1 MKKKELIVT
10 IVNNGFADEVMEKA
24 RKCGVKGGTIIHG
37 RGTAKKDAE
46 QFFDIS
52 FSGEKE
58 IVMMVIDSDIKDQVL
73 KAIYDGVGLETRGQG
88 IAFSLPVDASVGLVE
103 QLSKKKDESTK

>member
-10 IVNNGFADEVMEKA
+10 IVNNGFADEVMEQA

-46 QFFDIS
+46 KFFGIS

-58 IVMMVIDSDIKDQVL
+58 MVLMVIDSNIKASVL
-73 KAIYDGVGLETRGQG
+73 KAIYESVGLDSKGQG
-88 IAFSLPVDASVGLVE
+88 IAVSLPVDATVGLVE
-103 QLSKKKDESTK
+103 ELKEKEVKE

>member
-1 MKKKELIVT
+1 MGKKEIIFT
-10 IVNNGFADEVMEKA
+10 IVNVGFADEVMDRA

-37 RGTAKKDAE
+37 RGTANKSAE

-58 IVMMVIDSDIKDQVL
+58 IVLMVVDSEIKDNVL
-73 KAIYDGVGLETRGQG
+73 KAIYEGVGLDSKGQG
-88 IAFSLPVDASVGLVE
+88 IAFSLPVESSVGLVDE
-103 QLSKKKDESTK
+103 IKK

>member
-1 MKKKELIVT
+1 
-10 IVNNGFADEVMEKA
+10 MEKA

-37 RGTAKKDAE
+37 RGTANKTAE

-58 IVMMVIDSDIKDQVL
+58 IVLMVVDSNIKDDVL
-73 KAIYDGVGLETRGQG
+73 KAIYEGVGLDSKGQG
-88 IAFSLPVDASVGLVE
+88 IAFSLPVDASVGLVDE
-103 QLSKKKDESTK
+103 IKK

>member
-1 MKKKELIVT
+1 MGKKEIIFT
-10 IVNNGFADEVMEKA
+10 IVNVGFADEVMDRA

-37 RGTAKKDAE
+37 RGTANKSAE

-58 IVMMVIDSDIKDQVL
+58 IVLIVVDSEIKDNVL
-73 KAIYDGVGLETRGQG
+73 KAIYEGVGLDSKGQG
-88 IAFSLPVDASVGLVE
+88 IAFSLPVESSVGLVDE
-103 QLSKKKDESTK
+103 IKK

>member
-1 MKKKELIVT
+1 MKKKELIFT
-10 IVNNGFADEVMEKA
+10 IVNVGFADEVMEKA

-73 KAIYDGVGLETRGQG
+73 KAIYDGVGLETWGQG
-88 IAFSLPVDASVGLVE
+88 IAFSFPVDASVGLVE

>member
-24 RKCGVKGGTIIHG
+24 KKCGVKGGTIIHG

-46 QFFDIS
+46 QFFGIS

-58 IVMMVIDSDIKDQVL
+58 MVLMVIDSSIKANVL
-73 KAIYDGVGLETRGQG
+73 KAIYEGVGLDSKGQG
-88 IAFSLPVDASVGLVE
+88 IAFSLPVDATVGLVE
-103 QLSKKKDESTK
+103 ELKEKEVKE

>member
-1 MKKKELIVT
+1 MGKKEMIFT
-10 IVNNGFADEVMEKA
+10 IVNVGFADEVMEQA

-37 RGTAKKDAE
+37 RGTANKDSE

-58 IVMMVIDSDIKDQVL
+58 IVMMVIDSEIKEKVL
-73 KAIYDGVGLETRGQG
+73 EAIYDGVGLDSKGQG
-88 IAFSLPVDASVGLVE
+88 IAFSLPVDASVGLVGE
-103 QLSKKKDESTK
+103 NKK

>member
-1 MKKKELIVT
+1 MGKKEIIFT
-10 IVNNGFADEVMEKA
+10 IVNVGFADEVMDRA

-37 RGTAKKDAE
+37 RGTANKSAE

-58 IVMMVIDSDIKDQVL
+58 IVLIVVDSEIKDNVL
-73 KAIYDGVGLETRGQG
+73 KAIYEGVGLDSKGQG
-88 IAFSLPVDASVGLVE
+88 IAFSLPVESSVGLV
-103 QLSKKKDESTK
+103 DEINK

>member
-1 MKKKELIVT
+1 MSKKEIIFT
-10 IVNNGFADEVMEKA
+10 IVNVGFADEVMEKA

-37 RGTAKKDAE
+37 RGTANKTAE

-58 IVMMVIDSDIKDQVL
+58 IVLMVVDSNIKDDVL
-73 KAIYDGVGLETRGQG
+73 KAIYEGVGLDSKGQG
-88 IAFSLPVDASVGLVE
+88 IAFSLPVDASVGLVDE
-103 QLSKKKDESTK
+103 IKK

>member
-1 MKKKELIVT
+1 MGKKELIFT
-10 IVNNGFADEVMEKA
+10 IVNVGFADEVMEKA

-46 QFFDIS
+46 KFFGIS

-58 IVMMVIDSDIKDQVL
+58 IVLMVVDSSIKDNVL
-73 KAIYDGVGLETRGQG
+73 KAIYDGVGLETEGQG
-88 IAFSLPVDASVGLVE
+88 IAFSLPVEASVGLVE
-103 QLSKKKDESTK
+103 QGKKDDTTK

>member
-1 MKKKELIVT
+1 MGKKEIIFT
-10 IVNNGFADEVMEKA
+10 IVNVGFADEVMDRA

-37 RGTAKKDAE
+37 RGTANKSAE

-58 IVMMVIDSDIKDQVL
+58 IVLMVVDSEIKDNVL
-73 KAIYDGVGLETRGQG
+73 KAIYEGVGLDSKGQG
-88 IAFSLPVDASVGLVE
+88 IAFSLPVESSVGLV
-103 QLSKKKDESTK
+103 DEINK

>member
-1 MKKKELIVT
+1 MKKKELIFT
-10 IVNNGFADEVMEKA
+10 IVNVGFADEVMEKA

-58 IVMMVIDSDIKDQVL
+58 IVLMVIDSDIKDSVL
-73 KAIYDGVGLETRGQG
+73 KAIYDGVIPSSQTVPLLHPHTRIVFLPFPAVQH
-88 IAFSLPVDASVGLVE
+88 IPFSRF
-103 QLSKKKDESTK
+103 QC

>member
-24 RKCGVKGGTIIHG
+24 KKCGVKGGTIIHG

-46 QFFDIS
+46 QFFGIS

-58 IVMMVIDSDIKDQVL
+58 MVLMVIDSSIKASVL
-73 KAIYDGVGLETRGQG
+73 KAIYEGVGLDSKGQG
-88 IAFSLPVDASVGLVE
+88 IAFSLPVDATVGLVE
-103 QLSKKKDESTK
+103 ELKEKEVKE